1 MSLLKKKTVGGRYS
15 AVVRVRSKWSFVALS
30 ALAFTQGALLVSNA
44 VPAAYAQAVTDDDV
58 INYARAIVD
67 IETQRLGAYEEASN
81 LLSSVDS
88 ELSILEIPLSCTS
101 AGLSDMPDMPRAD
114 RVDLRTILVTFCN
127 NAKEIADTN
136 GLTPKRFNSI
146 TESHRE
152 DAELEARIIDAIQA
166 L

>member
-1 MSLLKKKTVGGRYS
+1 MRLLKKKPVSRRYAAAVG
-15 AVVRVRSKWSFVALS
+15 VRSKWSFIAIAALV
-30 ALAFTQGALLVSNA
+30 LTQGALFISKS

-67 IETQRLGAYEEASN
+67 IETQRLSAYEEASN

-88 ELSILEIPLSCTS
+88 ELSILEIPLSCAS
-101 AGLSDMPDMPRAD
+101 ASLSDMPDMPRAD

-127 NAKEIADTN
+127 NAKEIADVN